1 MSNIIENIL
10 QFHAYKYNLSLLI
23 VFLVFFKLNL
33 FKLELFS
40 FFIISNFLLFQIKGL
55 FQYSRTSFKLSEN
68 CMLSQ
73 FDYTVQ

>member
-40 FFIISNFLLFQIKGL
+40 FFIISDQGFVPIQSNQFQTI
-55 FQYSRTSFKLSEN
+55 RKLHAISI
-68 CMLSQ
+68 
-73 FDYTVQ
+73 